1 MKIIVADDYYT
12 NRLLV
17 SEILKSLGHDF
28 IEAENGK
35 QALEALE
42 QNNDVDLVLMDIEMP
57 VMNGFEAMRY
67 IREKLDFPKN
77 DIPIIA
83 LTAHNPGMYS
93 EDCTESGFNHMLG
106 KPYSIEKIAELLE
119 GYNKSCS

>member
-28 IEAENGK
+28 IEAENGQ

-42 QNNDVDLVLMDIEMP
+42 KNNDIDLVLMDIEMP
-57 VMNGFEAMRY
+57 VMGGFEAMKY
-67 IREKLDFPKN
+67 IREKLVYPKN

-83 LTAHNPGMYS
+83 LTAHNPGMFV
-93 EDCTESGFNHMLG
+93 EDCSGSGFNQMLG
-106 KPYSIEKIAELLE
+106 KPYSVDKIAELLE
-119 GYNKSCS
+119 GYNKS

>member
-17 SEILKSLGHDF
+17 SEILRSLGHDF
-28 IEAENGK
+28 IEVENGQ

-42 QNNDVDLVLMDIEMP
+42 NNNDIDLVIMDIEMP
-57 VMNGFEAMRY
+57 VMGGFEAMRY
-67 IREKLDFPKN
+67 IREKLVYPKN

-83 LTAHNPGMYS
+83 LTAHNPGMFIS
-93 EDCTESGFNHMLG
+93 ECTEPGFNHMLG

-119 GYNKSCS
+119 VYNKS

>member
-17 SEILKSLGHDF
+17 SEILKSLGHEF
-28 IEAENGK
+28 IEVENGQ

-42 QNNDVDLVLMDIEMP
+42 ENNDIDLVLMDLEMP
-57 VMNGFEAMRY
+57 VMDGFEAMRY
-67 IREKLDFPKN
+67 IREKLLHPKN

-83 LTAHNPGMYS
+83 LTAHNPSMYV
-93 EDCTESGFNHMLG
+93 EDCTDSGFNQMLG
-106 KPYSIEKIAELLE
+106 KPYSIDKIAELLE
-119 GYNKSCS
+119 GYNKS

>member
-17 SEILKSLGHDF
+17 SEIIKSLGHES
-28 IEAENGK
+28 IEVENGK
-35 QALEALE
+35 QALNALE
-42 QNNDVDLVLMDIEMP
+42 EHNDIDLVLMDLEMP
-57 VMNGFEAMRY
+57 VMSGFEAMRY
-67 IREKLDFPKN
+67 IRENLLHPKN

-83 LTAHNPGMYS
+83 LTAHNPGMYIEECS
-93 EDCTESGFNHMLG
+93 ESGFNHMLG

-119 GYNKSCS
+119 GYNKS